1 MKYDILTLALSL
13 CLPALSAPA
22 QETGTA
28 SGKGTIDRSLPGK
41 TAGPTAEVYE
51 TVSFS
56 PHFSCAFR
64 EGQGAT
70 AATWIVLTE
79 KQPPLKEWLA
89 AAEKLEA
96 LHLWCGKEKASFA
109 AVSLDEK
116 MDVDFY
122 FLCPANGRVSSQGLN
137 VANGLESIVLKFQ
150 TRDARHLKGTL
161 RTGEGS
167 CPGPNGTQVYC
178 KPTGDF
184 AFDAPVAVDQ
194 R

>member
-1 MKYDILTLALSL
+1 MIHRILTLALGL
-13 CLPALSAPA
+13 CFPALSAAA

-51 TVSFS
+51 AVSFS

-64 EGQGAT
+64 EGKGAT

-79 KQPPLKEWLA
+79 KQPPLKIWLA
-89 AAEKLEA
+89 AEDQLEA
-96 LHLWCGKEKASFA
+96 LHRWCGKEKASFV
-109 AVSLDEK
+109 AVNLDEK
-116 MDVDFY
+116 MAVDGA
-122 FLCPANGRVSSQGLN
+122 FLCPGNGRVTSEGLN
-137 VANGLESIVLKFQ
+137 TANGLESIVLKFQ
-150 TRDARHLKGTL
+150 TRDAKRLKGTL
-161 RTGEGS
+161 RTGQGR

-184 AFDAPVAVDQ
+184 AFDAPVA